1 MATVHS
7 PHVILILVAIS
18 KLSEA
23 CVSYSYADT
32 TVWPASFPVCAG
44 RQQSPIGLLSSI
56 SSETT
61 HEAFKFTHHKDSITA
76 NMINTGHSLK
86 VDVGHSVTISGGGL
100 QVTYNID
107 QFHFHWGEN
116 SSIGSEHTIDSHH
129 YPLEL
134 HVVAHN
140 SSYSSFDDAKNHTDG
155 LAVFGFLFE
164 IQAANN
170 SHLDSVMAHI
180 SDVHNLDDH
189 HLVTFKLNDVIDS
202 SKMTSYF
209 RYHGSLTTPECYE
222 SVTWT
227 VFDHTMGVSELQME
241 EFRSL
246 YLDNGTTHLV
256 NNYRPVQDLY
266 GRTVHKY
273 SYSASGAAGSYL
285 HVDIRLSFILLTCM
299 FFSKIYA

>member
-7 PHVILILVAIS
+7 PLVILILVAIS

-23 CVSYSYADT
+23 SVGYSYADT

-44 RQQSPIGLLSSI
+44 QQQSPIDLLSSI

-61 HEAFKFTHHKDSITA
+61 HEAFQFTHHTDSITE
-76 NMINTGHSLK
+76 NMTNTGHSLK
-86 VDVGHSVTISGGGL
+86 IDVGHSVTISAGGL

-116 SSIGSEHTIDSHH
+116 SSVGSEHTIDSQH

-209 RYHGSLTTPECYE
+209 RYQGSLTTPECFE

-246 YLDNGTTHLV
+246 YSDNGTTHLV
-256 NNYRPVQDLY
+256 NNFRPVQDLH

-273 SYSASGAAGSYL
+273 SYSASGAAGFYVN
-285 HVDIRLSFILLTCM
+285 VDLRLSCILLTCM
-299 FFSKIYA
+299 FFSKMYA

>member
-1 MATVHS
+1 MATVHF
-7 PHVILILVAIS
+7 PRVILLLLMII
-18 KLSEA
+18 KFSEA
-23 CVSYSYADT
+23 SGGYDYTDT
-32 TVWPASFPVCAG
+32 SAWSSSFPVCAG
-44 RQQSPIGLLSSI
+44 QQQSPIDLLSNI

-61 HEAFKFTHHKDSITA
+61 HDAFSLAHHTDSITE
-76 NMINTGHSLK
+76 NMTNTGHSLK
-86 VDVGHSVTISGGGL
+86 IDVGHSITISGGGL
-100 QVTYNID
+100 QGTYNVD
-107 QFHFHWGEN
+107 QFHFHWGGN
-116 SSIGSEHTIDSHH
+116 STVGSEHTMDSHQ

-134 HVVAHN
+134 HVVTHN

-164 IQAANN
+164 IQTANN
-170 SHLDSVMAHI
+170 SHLDSVLTHI

-189 HLVTFKLNDVIDS
+189 HLVTFTLNGVIDS

-227 VFDHTMGVSELQME
+227 VFDHPMGVSELQME

-246 YLDNGTTHLV
+246 YSDNGTTHLV
-256 NNYRPVQDLY
+256 NNFRSVQSLH

-273 SYSASGAAGSYL
+273 SYTASGAPSSYL
-285 HVDIRLSFILLTCM
+285 DLRVSCIPLICLFLSNI
-299 FFSKIYA
+299 SP